1 MRVTIF
7 GKGES
12 NMSTGRH
19 FTHVCTGFLIVLSFF
34 AVFTLGSCG
43 EDSPVAEKRGNGGDD
58 PPPDPIL
65 PPDSAQ
71 VTIRLVAW
79 DDLSDHGTK
88 AEAPVDVDE
97 IRFEISA
104 PAMQTQT
111 RIVQSSQTIIEE
123 VFTIE
128 TGAARRIEVRA
139 FGAADTLLYSGTK
152 YTTFADSLVA
162 TAVGMVL
169 ATDDT
174 PPTFAGLDDAVTI
187 SDNHVVISWSIA
199 TDGSAPDLE
208 VVYLIY
214 MSTVSGNF
222 DYSSP
227 SYTST
232 PGETS
237 YLIADL
243 DPGTTYYFVA
253 RAMDRAGNIDPNTSQ
268 LTLTT
273 PAAGAALYVDVKTGS
288 DNSSCGTSS
297 SPCKTITYALSKT
310 AGNQT
315 IHVAKGVYNAASG
328 ETFPL
333 RLKPGTTLDG
343 EGYWWMGV
351 KVIKET
357 YIEGTT
363 PTILG
368 ADNAT
373 IVSCYV
379 KPTAWGT
386 NGRAIDDDGHRIT
399 VYHCTVDGVLAGGLQ
414 GVGFSGGSSLIDSRV
429 ENFSD
434 PGGRSVLVWGSG
446 GALIKGNVVKNNS
459 HGIEVSAS
467 NTEISDCVV
476 RNTSSIGISVG
487 DRDFV
492 TDNVVIF
499 RNLVENAGFFGIG
512 LVKCTDTKIIRNTIT
527 DPVSDGISIW
537 NAQNPSNMVEV
548 IKNSVTG
555 SGRSAIQVNYGQA
568 RINDNL
574 FVCNVA
580 GAFVRSDQVIDLR
593 WNEWEHSPP
602 TVNSGQGAY
611 DPGCDGTYDICY
623 EALYANTP
631 APLYQPDGGKGSCQV
646 GIVPFPSPRK

>member
-1 MRVTIF
+1 
-7 GKGES
+7 
-12 NMSTGRH
+12 MSTRRYS
-19 FTHVCTGFLIVLSFF
+19 TRVCTLFLIVLSLF
-34 AVFTLGSCG
+34 AIFALGSCG
-43 EDSPVAEKRGNGGDD
+43 EDSPVAENPGNGGDD
-58 PPPDPIL
+58 TPPPLVL
-65 PPDSAQ
+65 PPDTAQ
-71 VTIRLVAW
+71 VTVRLVAW
-79 DDLSDHGTK
+79 DDLTDHGTK
-88 AEAPVDVDE
+88 AEAPGDVEE
-97 IRFEISA
+97 ILFEISA
-104 PAMQTQT
+104 PDIQTQT
-111 RIVQSSQTIIEE
+111 RTVQASQSVIEE
-123 VFTIE
+123 EFTIA
-128 TGAARRIEVRA
+128 TGPARKISVQA

-152 YTTFADSLVA
+152 YTTFADSMVT

-174 PPTFAGLDDAVTI
+174 PPTFAGLDAAVAI
-187 SDNHVVISWSIA
+187 SDNHILISWSVA
-199 TDGSAPDLE
+199 TDGSSPDRE
-208 VVYLIY
+208 VLYLIY
-214 MSTVSGNF
+214 MSMVSGSF

-237 YLIADL
+237 YLITDL

-253 RAMDRAGNIDPNTSQ
+253 RAMDRAGNVDLNTSQ
-268 LTLTT
+268 ISLAT
-273 PAAGAALYVDVKTGS
+273 PAASGALFVDVKTGA

-315 IHVAKGVYNAASG
+315 IHVAKGTYNAATG

-386 NGRAIDDDGHRIT
+386 NSKAIDDDGHSIT
-399 VYHCTVDGVLAGGLQ
+399 VYHCTIDGVLAGSLQ
-414 GVGFSGGSSLIDSRV
+414 GVGFGGGSSLIDCRV
-429 ENFSD
+429 ENFSS
-434 PGGRSVLVWGSG
+434 PGGRSVGVWGTG
-446 GALIKGNVVKNNS
+446 GALIKGNVVINNS
-459 HGIEVSAS
+459 HGIAVSAS
-467 NTEISDCVV
+467 NTEISNCVV
-476 RNTSSIGISVG
+476 RNAGSIGISVG

-492 TDNVVIF
+492 TSDVVIF
-499 RNLVENAGFFGIG
+499 RNLVENAGNYGIG
-512 LVKCTDTKIIRNTIT
+512 LTKCADTKIIWNTIK
-527 DPVSDGISIW
+527 DPVSYGISIW
-537 NAQNPSNMVEV
+537 NFENPSNIVEV
-548 IKNSVTG
+548 YSNSVTG
-555 SGRSAIQVNYGQA
+555 GGSLAIEVIYGQA

-602 TVNSGQGAY
+602 IVSWGQGQY
-611 DPGCDGTYDICY
+611 DPGCDGIYDICY
-623 EALYANTP
+623 EALYALTP

-646 GIVPFPSPRK
+646 GIVPYPSPRK

>member
-1 MRVTIF
+1 
-7 GKGES
+7 
-12 NMSTGRH
+12 MSTRRYS
-19 FTHVCTGFLIVLSFF
+19 THVCTLFLIVLSLFTIF
-34 AVFTLGSCG
+34 ALGSCG
-43 EDSPVAEKRGNGGDD
+43 EDSPVAENPGNGGGE
-58 PPPDPIL
+58 PPPPPVL

-71 VTIRLVAW
+71 VTVRLMAW
-79 DDLSDHGTK
+79 DDLTDHGTE
-88 AEAPVDVDE
+88 AEAPGDVDE

-104 PAMQTQT
+104 PDMQTQT

-123 VFTIE
+123 DFTIK
-128 TGAARRIEVRA
+128 TGAARKINVRA

-174 PPTFAGLDDAVTI
+174 PPTFAGLDDAVAI
-187 SDNHVVISWSIA
+187 SDNHVLISWPVA
-199 TDGSAPDLE
+199 TDGSEPDLE
-208 VVYLIY
+208 AIYLIY
-214 MSTVSGNF
+214 MSTVPGSF

-237 YLIADL
+237 FLITDL

-253 RAMDRAGNIDPNTSQ
+253 RAMDRAGNIDLNTSQ
-268 LTLTT
+268 ISLST
-273 PAAGAALYVDVKTGS
+273 PAAGGALYVDVKTGS
-288 DNSSCGTSS
+288 DSPSCGTSS

-310 AGNQT
+310 AGDQT
-315 IHVAKGVYNAASG
+315 IHVAKGTYNAASG

-333 RLKPGTTLDG
+333 QLKPGTALVGD
-343 EGYWWMGV
+343 GYWWMGI

-386 NGRAIDDDGHRIT
+386 SMRAIDDDGHAMT
-399 VYHCTVDGVLAGGLQ
+399 VYHCTIDGVLASSLQ
-414 GVGFSGGSSLIDSRV
+414 GVGFYGGSSLIDSRV
-429 ENFSD
+429 ENFSS
-434 PGGRSVLVWGSG
+434 PGGRSVWVWGAG
-446 GALIKGNVVKNNS
+446 GSLIKGNVVKNNS
-459 HGIEVSAS
+459 HGIAVSAS
-467 NTEISDCVV
+467 NTEISNNIV
-476 RNTSSIGISVG
+476 RNTSSIGISAG

-492 TDNVVIF
+492 TSDVVIF
-499 RNLVENAGFFGIG
+499 RNLVENAGNYGIG
-512 LVKCTDTKIIRNTIT
+512 LTLCTDTKIIWNTIT
-527 DPVSDGISIW
+527 DPVSYGISIW
-537 NAQNPSNMVEV
+537 NAENPSNIVEV
-548 IKNSVTG
+548 YSNSVTG
-555 SGRSAIQVNYGQA
+555 GGSLAIEVLYGQA

-602 TVNSGQGAY
+602 TVNSGQGAS
-611 DPGCDGTYDICY
+611 DPGCGGIYDICY
-623 EALYANTP
+623 EALYALTP

-646 GIVPFPSPRK
+646 GIVPYPSPRK